1 MSSTTCGSDV
11 AANTLF
17 DNLVD
22 ATDFVLPE
30 IDLTDPQFQ
39 IPDTSNNAVYETTDK
54 LTEAALTER
63 KVGGTGMFD
72 ALMEANKR
80 HLHEEY
86 AAGRISSAMYS
97 ETYVAMTTAVMG
109 AAVQYLL
116 QKDNAY
122 YQSLLVQKQA
132 EAAEVGVVQAKV
144 QLEGAKAEL
153 VRQRVLVK
161 TASAQSA
168 HTKLMIATEDA
179 KRCLTEAQSTQVKY
193 ETEFV
198 MPKQVEKLTADIAV
212 TDLQGLGI
220 VAQTAQTEYQ
230 TNNILPKQVEKLT
243 ADVAV
248 TEYQVSD
255 ILPAEKA
262 AITAR
267 TGVSEAQAA
276 QAIYET
282 DFVLPKQVET
292 ATAQISKLTAD
303 KDQVL
308 YQTSAILP
316 AQLAGIQADT
326 NNKVYT
332 HENLLPAQVANTTV
346 DTEIKDFTH
355 TFIQPV
361 QKDNLIEQWEAN
373 RAQTT
378 DTRSD
383 GSLVHGSIGKQ
394 KELHSQQIESYQR
407 DQEWKVA
414 KGLIDVWITT
424 KSLDEGTLTPSS
436 LNEGAINS
444 VMGNVRS
451 NLGI

>member
-22 ATDFVLPE
+22 PTDFALPV

-39 IPDTSNNAVYETTDK
+39 IPDTSNNAVYETADK
-54 LTEAALTER
+54 LTEADLTER

-97 ETYVAMTTAVMG
+97 ETYVAMTTAVMS

-132 EAAEVGVVQAKV
+132 EAAEIGVVQAKV
-144 QLEGAKAEL
+144 QLEGTKAEL
-153 VRQRVLVK
+153 VRQRVLAK
-161 TASAQSA
+161 TASAQYA
-168 HTKLMIATEDA
+168 HTKLMIASEDA
-179 KRCLTEAQSTQVKY
+179 KRCLTEAQSEQTKY
-193 ETEFV
+193 ETE
-198 MPKQVEKLTADIAV
+198 
-212 TDLQGLGI
+212 
-220 VAQTAQTEYQ
+220 
-230 TNNILPKQVEKLT
+230 
-243 ADVAV
+243 
-248 TEYQVSD
+248 
-255 ILPAEKA
+255 
-262 AITAR
+262 
-267 TGVSEAQAA
+267 
-276 QAIYET
+276 
-282 DFVLPKQVET
+282 FVLPKQVET

-332 HENLLPAQVANTTV
+332 HENVLPAQVANTTA

-373 RAQTT
+373 RAQTK

-383 GSLVHGSIGKQ
+383 GSPVNGSIGKQ

-436 LNEGAINS
+436 LNEGAINA